1 MDGDRIAALIDGA
14 VTPHTDDRS
23 ALLRITAACWP
34 GRDDRTVP
42 VGRHWIRLWGPR
54 PMTAAP
60 HECAPATGPCGYCN

>member
-1 MDGDRIAALIDGA
+1 MDGHRFAALMSAA
-14 VTPHTDDRS
+14 VTTETDDRA
-23 ALLRITAACWP
+23 ALMRITASCWP

-60 HECAPATGPCGYCN
+60 HDCGPTPGPCGFCN